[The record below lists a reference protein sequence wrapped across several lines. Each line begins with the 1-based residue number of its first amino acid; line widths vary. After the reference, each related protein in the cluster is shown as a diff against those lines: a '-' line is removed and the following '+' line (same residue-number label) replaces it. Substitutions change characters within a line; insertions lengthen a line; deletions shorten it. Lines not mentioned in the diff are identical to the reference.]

1 VSIENET
8 TAAHELGHG
17 IAMREAGFS
26 VSTLRVFT
34 FMGGG
39 RCELKN
45 EWARDDDE
53 MRGWL
58 VGLVAGFAAE
68 DYYRAQRGLRGAS
81 RLTATFDFDTFHSRC
96 EDLITEGAALAEA
109 HSLLLVHWDEL
120 EELVPGLAESG
131 RMSGAGL

>member
-1 VSIENET
+1 VSLDVDT

-39 RCELKN
+39 RCELEN
-45 EWARDDDE
+45 EWAHDDSQ

-58 VGLVAGFAAE
+58 VGLMAGFAAE
-68 DYYRAQRGLRGAS
+68 DYYRAQRGLGRAS
-81 RLTATFDFDTFHSRC
+81 RLAATFDFDTFHSRC

-109 HSLLLVHWDEL
+109 HSLLLAHWGEL
-120 EELVPGLAESG
+120 ESLVPVLAEAG
-131 RMSGAGL
+131 RMNGADL